1 MELYNFDEKEKRL
14 LEEAKEL
21 KKSQDKHDA
30 EKEYNKTQD
39 LEIALSLYEKFISDI
54 YPKIVTKCLDR
65 YYTVIA
71 MGSKEGS
78 LEEDV
83 DNIEFDERV
92 YLDRRIGGLDSIEF
106 DELLMNIKLECNKY
120 FDTYPETFF
129 IEMLTNFLRRNG
141 CNIDESYYN
150 NRRTIYIHE
159 KYKHLKDAYYMEMQ
173 ALEYRREALD
183 ESKNYR
189 EPKGRN

>member
-1 MELYNFDEKEKRL
+1 MELYNFDEKEKRI
-14 LEEAKEL
+14 LEEVRKL
-21 KKSQDKHDA
+21 KKSYDKHVA
-30 EKEYNKTQD
+30 EEEYNETQK

-65 YYTVIA
+65 YYTDIA

-83 DNIEFDERV
+83 DNIKFDERV
-92 YLDRRIGGLDSIEF
+92 YLGRMIGVQYSIKF
-106 DELLMNIKLECNKY
+106 DEILMNIKLECNNY
-120 FDTYPETFF
+120 FDTSPETFF

-141 CNIDESYYN
+141 CSIDESYNN
-150 NRRTIYIHE
+150 NRRTIYIHTT
-159 KYKHLKDAYYMEMQ
+159 YKHLKDAYYMEMQ

-183 ESKNYR
+183 ESKNYS
-189 EPKGRN
+189 EPKSRN